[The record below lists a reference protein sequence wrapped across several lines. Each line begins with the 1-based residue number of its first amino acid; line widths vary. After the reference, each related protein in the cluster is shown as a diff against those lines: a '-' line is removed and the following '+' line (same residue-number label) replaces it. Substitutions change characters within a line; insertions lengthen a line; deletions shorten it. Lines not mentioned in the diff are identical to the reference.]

1 MHIFKILDFT
11 LLLKSCVKKWV
22 LKIIMGE
29 MTKNRSTKWPMTV
42 KMTVRHSRNITGG
55 SLIGHLW
62 KDVKA
67 VKVTVK
73 PRWTHTGAHA
83 RHLETGDGCT
93 FPRFLQCFVH
103 PVDNNVIIDLLPSS
117 DFFKDIQR
125 VPGEKSRMIC
135 CRNVAKNVHHLRK
148 PPVWKSS
155 FFPVAEDGLKP
166 WHVRE
171 KKKRCHNHRSF

>member
-1 MHIFKILDFT
+1 
-11 LLLKSCVKKWV
+11 
-22 LKIIMGE
+22 MGE
-29 MTKNRSTKWPMTV
+29 MTKNRSTKWPMTI
-42 KMTVRHSRNITGG
+42 KMTVCHSRNITGG

-73 PRWTHTGAHA
+73 PRWPHAGDKAGAHA

-135 CRNVAKNVHHLRK
+135 CRNVAKNVHHLKRATGVEK
-148 PPVWKSS
+148 FLFSCRRRWP
-155 FFPVAEDGLKP
+155 ETMTCEG
-166 WHVRE
+166 E
-171 KKKRCHNHRSF
+171 KKKMSQSQVLLE